1 MYRRASKKAI
11 SWTSSLRGLSG
22 SQDTSAGE
30 YRWPEAMS
38 VHPFIGV
45 RIDCRTEGPTLLS
58 VEFSRLVD
66 RPPARHDARSKHMRR
81 LISMTYV
88 YSVNAASMED
98 NTDEFRF
105 ISGLPDDPDEEKR
118 ILAFL
123 AGADV
128 YIMGRVLYE
137 EFAKHFQGKTAADH
151 PFAPIYAAT
160 DKIVFSRTLP
170 SADWERTT
178 INRGDLVT
186 EVEKLKSEGDV
197 EGYIIVT
204 GRSGITRTLLHHDL
218 IDEFRITVFP
228 LLLGEGARM
237 LEPQDVGG
245 FKPLELVSCHPGTNG
260 VVVLHY
266 RRRR

>member
-1 MYRRASKKAI
+1 
-11 SWTSSLRGLSG
+11 
-22 SQDTSAGE
+22 
-30 YRWPEAMS
+30 
-38 VHPFIGV
+38 
-45 RIDCRTEGPTLLS
+45 
-58 VEFSRLVD
+58 
-66 RPPARHDARSKHMRR
+66 MRR

-88 YSVNAASMED
+88 SSVNSIDIKDDTEQFD
-98 NTDEFRF
+98 F
-105 ISGLPDDPDEEKR
+105 INSLPDDIDEEER

-123 AGADV
+123 AGAEV

-137 EFAKHFQGKTAADH
+137 EFAKHFQGKTASDH

-160 DKIVFSRTLP
+160 DKIVFSQTLP
-170 SADWERTT
+170 TADWERTT

-186 EVEKLKSEGDV
+186 EVEKLKSEG
-197 EGYIIVT
+197 EGYMIVT

-228 LLLGEGARM
+228 FLSGQGGRVFD
-237 LEPQDVGG
+237 PGDVGG

-266 RRRR
+266 RRCR